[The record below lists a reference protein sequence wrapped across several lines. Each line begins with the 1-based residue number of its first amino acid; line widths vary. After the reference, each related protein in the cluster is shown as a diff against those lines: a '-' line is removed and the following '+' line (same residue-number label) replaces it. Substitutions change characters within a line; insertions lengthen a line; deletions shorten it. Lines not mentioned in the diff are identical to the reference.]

1 MKYSIK
7 HLLHTPMKVLLF
19 SLSILLCTVILII
32 GLLLWLET
40 DRKIQAVEAQF
51 TTIGMVEQ
59 RPDVVEL
66 VDSWDAGLGGYT
78 HSSNPQ
84 YHSMVSLD
92 ILKQEELDYVCSP
105 EKRPYYGAYMEEY
118 HSSAPAGAG
127 AALIEFSPV
136 EDCVPDHPVP
146 VDVKRVLGGSL
157 SVPEKVNFCDH
168 FTNAPPQLEVGKTYI
183 VHGIFTSLHPDLQQ
197 ASQVEFVPMGSPW
210 CSQCDQDGNKVS
222 CDWSCPSWEEV
233 TDDFYTSGHG
243 RYWLAFAESD
253 AMLEHTF
260 AVLPTESLALLPSF
274 HSKST
279 VLAEGRA
286 ISDEEFASGALVC
299 MLSKQ
304 VALANGLQ
312 VGDTVSLPLYYAN
325 YNHSPGIQFGTG
337 GGGVDFSLL
346 NSEGE
351 IYPVFWRADYQ
362 IVGLYQ
368 DTAAAALP
376 MQEFDMGRDLFII
389 PQKSV
394 GASDEHNIADYGP
407 MRMFTTSFQ
416 IPNGTVAEFEEALQ
430 AYPESSFL
438 DIRYDDNGYEQVHGQ
453 LKNTQTAALLLIIGG
468 ICASCVVLSLMLY
481 FFIAKQ
487 KKRTVIERALGM
499 TKRQCR
505 ISLISGLM
513 VVVLIASAAGSLV
526 STLFASQIDTW
537 TQQENAE
544 STYSTKYSV
553 WAADELDAALDLG
566 EPDLA
571 PTVLAH
577 VLVPMGILFF
587 AWAFSELLMSIN
599 TRADPMELLNDKS

>member
-1 MKYSIK
+1 VKYSIK
-7 HLLHTPMKVLLF
+7 HLLHTPVKVLLF

-66 VDSWDAGLGGYT
+66 GDTWDAGLGGYT
-78 HSSNPQ
+78 HFSNAQ
-84 YHSMVSLD
+84 YHSVVSLD
-92 ILKQEELDYVCSP
+92 VLKREGLDYVCSP

-118 HSSAPAGAG
+118 NLSVQLGAG
-127 AALIEFSPV
+127 AALIEFSPE

-146 VDVKRVLGGSL
+146 VEVKRVLGGSL
-157 SVPEKVNFCDH
+157 RVSEKVNFCDH
-168 FTNAPPQLEVGKTYI
+168 FTNAPPRMEAGKTYI
-183 VHGIFTSLHPDLQQ
+183 VHGVFVSMHPDMQQ
-197 ASQVEFVPMGSPW
+197 ESQVEFVPMAYPF
-210 CSQCDQDGNKVS
+210 CTQCDKDGNKVR
-222 CDWSCPSWEEV
+222 CGWSCSNWEEV
-233 TDDFYTSGHG
+233 TDDFYTSGNG
-243 RYWLAFAESD
+243 RYWLAFAESY
-253 AMLEHTF
+253 AMKEHTF

-274 HSKST
+274 HSKRA
-279 VLAEGRA
+279 VLTEGRA

-304 VALANGLQ
+304 TALANGLH

-325 YNHSPGIQFGTG
+325 YNHSPGMEFGTG
-337 GGGVDFSLL
+337 GGSTDASLL

-368 DTAAAALP
+368 DTAASTQP
-376 MQEFDMGRDLFII
+376 SEESDIGRDLFII

-394 GASDEHNIADYGP
+394 GASDEHNIVDYGP

-416 IPNGTVAEFEEALQ
+416 IPNGTAAEFEEALQ

-438 DIRYDDNGYEQVHGQ
+438 DIRYDDNGYEQVHGR

-468 ICASCVVLSLMLY
+468 VCASCVVLSLMLY

-505 ISLISGLM
+505 VSLISGLM

-526 STLFASQIDTW
+526 STFFASQIDTW
-537 TQQENAE
+537 TQQENSE
-544 STYSTKYSV
+544 SMYSTKYSV
-553 WAADELDAALDLG
+553 WAVGELDAALDLD
-566 EPDLA
+566 EPDSA
-571 PTVLAH
+571 PAVLTY

-587 AWAFSELLMSIN
+587 AWAFSELLTSIN
-599 TRADPMELLNDKS
+599 TRADPMELLNDKG